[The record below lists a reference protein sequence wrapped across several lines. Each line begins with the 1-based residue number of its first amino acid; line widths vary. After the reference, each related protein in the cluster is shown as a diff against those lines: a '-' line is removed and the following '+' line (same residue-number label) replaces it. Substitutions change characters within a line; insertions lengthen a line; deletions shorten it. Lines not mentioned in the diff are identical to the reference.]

1 MEDRRTQ
8 EGEGRQGWREG
19 LTPERG
25 RGERRVAGGKRKKEG
40 RVS

>member
-25 RGERRVAGGKRKKEG
+25 RGEKRGGRREKGEG
-40 RVS
+40 R